1 MPQSN
6 SARKTVKE
14 QEVQRIMDALSTSV
28 AQHRLKPGQRLV
40 EAQIVE
46 ALNAN
51 RNHVQTALQRLAMRR
66 IVSIEPNKGA
76 SVAQPT
82 AQEARDIF
90 AARRAIE
97 RGIVENISPEQIK
110 RRLNDVKA
118 HMTSEREATTGSD
131 RRAIVARLSDFHL
144 LLADICGNTVFK
156 EMFDT
161 LMVRS
166 SLIVALYQRN
176 DVPSCAS
183 DEHQDIIDALLAG
196 DRDAAIHAM
205 IEHLNELESQLVLS
219 DDQDTELDL
228 AAALQGL

>member
-1 MPQSN
+1 MPLSN
-6 SARKTVKE
+6 SAKKTVKE
-14 QEVQRIMDALSTSV
+14 QEVQRIMDALSASV

-97 RGIVENISPEQIK
+97 RGILENISAQHIND
-110 RRLNDVKA
+110 RLADVEA
-118 HMTSEREATTGSD
+118 HMRSERQATAGSD
-131 RRAIVARLSDFHL
+131 RRTIVARLSEFHL

-196 DRDAAIHAM
+196 DHSTAIDAM
-205 IEHLNELESQLVLS
+205 IEHLNELESQLVLN
-219 DDQDTELDL
+219 DGQDAELDL
-228 AAALQGL
+228 ADALQGL